1 MNGVLEKSNATTN
14 VEAKPKKGVA
24 YRWIALSD
32 ITLGILMNAINTSII
47 LISQQQLIEVIK

>member
-14 VEAKPKKGVA
+14 VETLPKKGVV

-32 ITLGILMNAINTSII
+32 ITLGILMNSIHTRI
-47 LISQQQLIEVIK
+47 LLISQQQLIEVIK